1 LAFGSNRITFRGKA
15 SVKRAPGMTDI
26 QLFAFVI
33 LPIAVAALGWL
44 IVLLNERYGDDAD
57 RKRRDAR

>member
-1 LAFGSNRITFRGKA
+1 MNEY
-15 SVKRAPGMTDI
+15 

-44 IVLLNERYGDDAD
+44 IVLLNERFGDGAD
-57 RKRRDAR
+57 RKRRDVR

>member
-1 LAFGSNRITFRGKA
+1 
-15 SVKRAPGMTDI
+15 MTDI

-44 IVLLNERYGDDAD
+44 IVLLNERFGDGAD
-57 RKRRDAR
+57 RSRRDVP

>member
-1 LAFGSNRITFRGKA
+1 MNEF
-15 SVKRAPGMTDI
+15 

-33 LPIAVAALGWL
+33 LPISIAALGWL
-44 IVLLNERYGDDAD
+44 LVLLNERFGDGAD

>member
-1 LAFGSNRITFRGKA
+1 MNEY
-15 SVKRAPGMTDI
+15 

-44 IVLLNERYGDDAD
+44 IVLLNERFGDD
-57 RKRRDAR
+57 RKRRDVR

>member
-1 LAFGSNRITFRGKA
+1 
-15 SVKRAPGMTDI
+15 MTDI

-44 IVLLNERYGDDAD
+44 IVLLNERYGDGAD

>member
-1 LAFGSNRITFRGKA
+1 
-15 SVKRAPGMTDI
+15 MTDI

-44 IVLLNERYGDDAD
+44 IVLLNERFGDGAD
-57 RKRRDAR
+57 RKRHDVR

>member
-1 LAFGSNRITFRGKA
+1 
-15 SVKRAPGMTDI
+15 MTDI

-33 LPIAVAALGWL
+33 LPIVVVALGWGA
-44 IVLLNERYGDDAD
+44 VFLNERFGGGSD